1 MDLLRHRKRFAENFR
16 DTYMLTRRELK
27 QRTAG
32 ERINDRIFDNWTC
45 ILTSFRIMEMV
56 MSVPFSY
63 KELFEVCTRM
73 MLAQAAASDDSSET
87 ADLWKIVN
95 ALHMTGKVIE
105 GTHYKIDLAKSFR
118 SENSSDVINFGSARK
133 LLLLNW
139 QALQEVIRQRS
150 GNNQMKLDLE
160 ALTEYLKHLPYFLG
174 VKQRWFTNLNA
185 LGQPVVEF
193 KDNQSKTKSS
203 RARALVFDYEQLCAT
218 TDIDLESVAI
228 SDIAI
233 EDEPEDNAP
242 ATPPPTPS
250 LFPPP
255 GEEESAPF

>member
-1 MDLLRHRKRFAENFR
+1 M
-16 DTYMLTRRELK
+16 
-27 QRTAG
+27 
-32 ERINDRIFDNWTC
+32 
-45 ILTSFRIMEMV
+45 SF
-56 MSVPFSY
+56 
-63 KELFEVCTRM
+63 
-73 MLAQAAASDDSSET
+73 
-87 ADLWKIVN
+87 
-95 ALHMTGKVIE
+95 
-105 GTHYKIDLAKSFR
+105 GT
-118 SENSSDVINFGSARK
+118 ARK

-150 GNNQMKLDLE
+150 GTNQMKLDLE

-185 LGQPVVEF
+185 LGQPVTEF

-233 EDEPEDNAP
+233 DDDEPEDTDTVAP
-242 ATPPPTPS
+242 SPPLPS

-255 GEEESAPF
+255 GEDESAPF